1 MNLWSFVVLLIIKQI
16 QMRHL
21 IQIATVIIF
30 LVQTIGYS
38 QTENT
43 SAKSKQLASTI
54 KEEKTAT
61 KINIADF
68 ENFIGKYN
76 LEEAS
81 ITLEVVK
88 EEDKMYI
95 ISPWSKDLLEL
106 KENLSLYEPTRGVY
120 LNYIK
125 NDENS
130 LKFFQNGYE
139 TTIKRISPKAKN

>member
-1 MNLWSFVVLLIIKQI
+1 
-16 QMRHL
+16 MRHL
-21 IQIATVIIF
+21 IQIATVILF

-43 SAKSKQLASTI
+43 SNNSKQLASTI
-54 KEEKTAT
+54 NEEKTAT

-125 NDENS
+125 DDKNS

-139 TTIKRISPKAKN
+139 TTIKRISPKVKN

>member
-1 MNLWSFVVLLIIKQI
+1 MNLWSFEVLLIIKHLK
-16 QMRHL
+16 MRHL
-21 IQIATVIIF
+21 IQIATVILF

-43 SAKSKQLASTI
+43 SNNSKQLASTI
-54 KEEKTAT
+54 NEEKTAT

-125 NDENS
+125 DDKNS

-139 TTIKRISPKAKN
+139 TTIKRISPKVKN